1 MGWVL
6 LSYVTSLKVNT
17 TTSAK
22 YTKIKC
28 NTMFLVWWKT
38 KIEWYTPGEGYI
50 NIAITVRYCLNKQE
64 FCDLAKWGMVG
75 YYHSYQPSSSA
86 ELKRIVQH
94 ALSCI
99 GDFVTLRHNH
109 VRNITAELLS
119 QVTKDVKIELVPQS
133 LTGKTFEQRTAN
145 TSDDARLNV
154 RARRFLT
161 K

>member
-1 MGWVL
+1 
-6 LSYVTSLKVNT
+6 
-17 TTSAK
+17 
-22 YTKIKC
+22 
-28 NTMFLVWWKT
+28 
-38 KIEWYTPGEGYI
+38 
-50 NIAITVRYCLNKQE
+50 
-64 FCDLAKWGMVG
+64 MVG

-86 ELKRIVQH
+86 ELKTIVQH

-99 GDFVTLRHNH
+99 GGFVTLRHDH

-119 QVTKDVKIELVPQS
+119 QVTKDVKIELVAQS
-133 LTGKTFEQRTAN
+133 LTGEIFEQRTAN